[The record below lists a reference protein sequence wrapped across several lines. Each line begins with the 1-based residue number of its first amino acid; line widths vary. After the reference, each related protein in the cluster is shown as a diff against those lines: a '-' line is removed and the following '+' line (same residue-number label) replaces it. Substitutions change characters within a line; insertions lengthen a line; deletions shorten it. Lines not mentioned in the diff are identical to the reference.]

1 MNKRC
6 QLIEHHH
13 LHDGA
18 IHWISLKVVLILLG
32 LLCSLLRTAS
42 SEAHSHVEASHAEHA
57 GTVEVM
63 DHGNTTEHAV
73 PAALQ
78 TEESP
83 HPAPKPE
90 TLGNLASQSLNAT
103 DPAWP
108 EHLKLDPMFTAFPDL
123 FTAPEIETGSVD
135 TYRKNQEV
143 QF

>member
-78 TEESP
+78 TEASP

-90 TLGNLASQSLNAT
+90 TLGNLASQPQRERGQSCEFGQCEHGVSPKLNGCCN
-103 DPAWP
+103 PWQWL
-108 EHLKLDPMFTAFPDL
+108 HF
-123 FTAPEIETGSVD
+123 
-135 TYRKNQEV
+135 
-143 QF
+143 